1 MIVALAGIGAGA
13 LHVVSGPDHLAALAP
28 ITARAPSRGA
38 HLGACWGLGHGL
50 GVLAMGALAHAL
62 AGSLDLHDAGIVA
75 ERAVGASL
83 LALGARTLWHA
94 RHPGPAEHA
103 HPRSGALAFG
113 VLHGAAGA
121 AHLIALLPT
130 LFLSPLDTAVY
141 LAGYLV
147 AAVATMGLVGAL
159 AGRLLAP
166 GDHVRTQQ
174 ACGLLAGVVGA
185 AWLVTG

>member
-62 AGSLDLHDAGIVA
+62 VGSLDLHGTGIAA
-75 ERAVGASL
+75 ERIVGASL
-83 LALGARTLWHA
+83 LALAARTLWRA
-94 RHPGPAEHA
+94 RRPASAGHA

-121 AHLIALLPT
+121 VHLLALLPT
-130 LFLSPLDTAVY
+130 LVLGTLETGVY
-141 LAGYLV
+141 LAGYL
-147 AAVATMGLVGAL
+147 AAAIATMGLVGGI
-159 AGRLLAP
+159 AGRLIATRDRVLA
-166 GDHVRTQQ
+166 QQ
-174 ACGLLAGVVGA
+174 ASGVLAAIVGA
-185 AWLVTG
+185 AWLVVG